1 MRPEPEPEGP
11 RVYTVAQVARGIT
24 RTLERTFARPVLVQ
38 GEATGVRSASS
49 GHVYFAL
56 KDAEA
61 EATLDAVI
69 YRSSLT
75 PRMRA
80 VIKDGA
86 LLRVRGVPSFWAPRG
101 RIQLVADRAELAG
114 RGAILEALERLK
126 EKLAAEGLFEEGRKR
141 ALPSDPRVVGV
152 ITSRAG
158 AVIHDICKVAFR
170 RGGARVLL
178 APAAV
183 QGQGAASSI
192 VRALEMLTRVP
203 EVDVVIIARGGGSQ
217 DDLLA
222 FSDEALVRAVAAC
235 PVPVVSAVGHQ
246 TDVPLVDFA
255 ADRRAATPSQ
265 AAELVVPDRAGR
277 RRMLDER
284 TRAMR
289 RAMELVLSRSR
300 ARAHGLAS
308 ELGDPRISI
317 NHAQQ
322 LLDELGASLAAYPR
336 GLERRRRDLMETHA
350 RLVAAHPRQR
360 LQRDRARVVALQTRL
375 VDVTRPALA
384 ARRETV
390 AELAGSLVDATR
402 PALAARRGAVAELAG
417 RLDAMSPLKVL
428 SRGYAIVTRG
438 DGAAVRAAS
447 EVSRGDALTV
457 RVGRG
462 SFEAEV
468 TRVDAGDGA
477 DAPPPEGEP

>member
-350 RLVAAHPRQR
+350 RLVAAHPVQAERCAGRGQVGRQR
-360 LQRDRARVVALQTRL
+360 VVLHVRAGHHIAAPQQHPSNRGQPGAANSDQMKVHPGPQLKDGFRSVGCQIRHAYHVKSSPQLQTK
-375 VDVTRPALA
+375 RPKPPKSAG
-384 ARRETV
+384 TV
-390 AELAGSLVDATR
+390 
-402 PALAARRGAVAELAG
+402 P
-417 RLDAMSPLKVL
+417 KK
-428 SRGYAIVTRG
+428 
-438 DGAAVRAAS
+438 AAVNYRS
-447 EVSRGDALTV
+447 SY
-457 RVGRG
+457 
-462 SFEAEV
+462 
-468 TRVDAGDGA
+468 
-477 DAPPPEGEP
+477 